1 MVIYMNRLFITEYI
15 KKLTKEDILR
25 YGIKQDI
32 VLTKDELD
40 IIYNY
45 IKNKYQDIFDNPIKV
60 INEIKGNVRDNVYN
74 KILELYNKYK
84 NYIK

>member
-1 MVIYMNRLFITEYI
+1 MNRLFITEYI

-25 YGIKQDI
+25 YGIKQNI

-45 IKNKYQDIFDNPIKV
+45 IKNRYQDIFDNPIKV
-60 INEIKGNVRDNVYN
+60 INEIKGNIRDNVYN

>member
-1 MVIYMNRLFITEYI
+1 MNRLFITEYI

-25 YGIKQDI
+25 YGIKQNI

-45 IKNKYQDIFDNPIKV
+45 IKNRYQDIFDNPIKV
-60 INEIKGNVRDNVYN
+60 INEIKGNIRDNVYN

-84 NYIK
+84 KYIK

>member
-45 IKNKYQDIFDNPIKV
+45 IKNRYQDIFDNPIKV
-60 INEIKGNVRDNVYN
+60 INEIKGNIRDNVYN
-74 KILELYNKYK
+74 KILELYDKYK

>member
-45 IKNKYQDIFDNPIKV
+45 IKNRYQDIFDNPIKV
-60 INEIKGNVRDNVYN
+60 INEIKGNIRDNVYN

>member
-1 MVIYMNRLFITEYI
+1 MNRLLIIEYI

-32 VLTKDELD
+32 ILTKDELNL
-40 IIYNY
+40 IYDY
-45 IKNKYQDIFDNPIKV
+45 IKNRYQDIFNEPLKV
-60 INEIKGNVRDNVYN
+60 IVEIKDKVRDKVYY
-74 KILELYNKYK
+74 KIIELYDKYK